1 MEGTG
6 AFGRAARTGRDV
18 GARIA
23 GALSSGALY
32 TFLFATITALF
43 GSAYTLVIS
52 PVIVIFRTRRNAV
65 IPLELLP
72 RIAVSLI
79 ALNALAHLAATGAG
93 WCVALNTAVPFL
105 LALVQS
111 SQFEPKAYFG
121 YVMTF
126 VFLELKPLTPAGFA
140 VQLAATAYAALV
152 LTAVLALTR
161 WLKGRAPH
169 PERDLDEGLETL
181 AQVLDR
187 IAEGEGAESLASEA
201 TALERAFD
209 RLCYRARG
217 LVRAPDGIATR
228 YYLYATLFQRAVYL
242 LDDAS
247 WQRGDERAPDPSS
260 FHDLAAL
267 VRQVRAART
276 PEEHAVVRRCLQMLL
291 DLVEMPEGRVRI
303 FFRSMLHTLMLIVS
317 DEPARGRRLA
327 AAGMVPAREV
337 LRSVLDLI
345 DPDAAQFRFATR
357 LAAVMATTSTVSL
370 LWGFE
375 HVYWLPLNAFLLLM
389 PSYEESAHRMRTRP
403 VGTALGCILVFAC
416 GHVVQGTLAVYAFC
430 MVMILFV
437 YACTPGSW
445 QQAVFSSSFA
455 LMMASLT
462 IGEATAMALRLL
474 FVLLAVAIV
483 LVVNR
488 FVLPSRRERIY
499 EGNKRQLMRIEDAYW
514 DLVAA
519 SVVRHVPQH
528 RSGEMLSAFHL
539 VYEEAYAYAQ
549 GLDDAAERSRETGRL
564 VVLWHMFSEVEQ
576 VEYLVQSGELPEG
589 DLDLV
594 RTLARRLKG
603 RPAVSSTSHAT
614 VALIDEVASDDLRY
628 ALHRYVENGRRLAS

>member
-1 MEGTG
+1 M
-6 AFGRAARTGRDV
+6 
-18 GARIA
+18 
-23 GALSSGALY
+23 
-32 TFLFATITALF
+32 
-43 GSAYTLVIS
+43 
-52 PVIVIFRTRRNAV
+52 
-65 IPLELLP
+65 
-72 RIAVSLI
+72 
-79 ALNALAHLAATGAG
+79 
-93 WCVALNTAVPFL
+93 
-105 LALVQS
+105 
-111 SQFEPKAYFG
+111 
-121 YVMTF
+121 
-126 VFLELKPLTPAGFA
+126 
-140 VQLAATAYAALV
+140 
-152 LTAVLALTR
+152 
-161 WLKGRAPH
+161 
-169 PERDLDEGLETL
+169 
-181 AQVLDR
+181 
-187 IAEGEGAESLASEA
+187 
-201 TALERAFD
+201 
-209 RLCYRARG
+209 
-217 LVRAPDGIATR
+217 
-228 YYLYATLFQRAVYL
+228 
-242 LDDAS
+242 
-247 WQRGDERAPDPSS
+247 
-260 FHDLAAL
+260 
-267 VRQVRAART
+267 
-276 PEEHAVVRRCLQMLL
+276 
-291 DLVEMPEGRVRI
+291 
-303 FFRSMLHTLMLIVS
+303 
-317 DEPARGRRLA
+317 
-327 AAGMVPAREV
+327 
-337 LRSVLDLI
+337 LDLI

-357 LAAVMATTSTVSL
+357 LAAVMATTSTISL

-519 SVVRHVPQH
+519 SVVRHVPLH

-589 DLDLV
+589 DLALV
-594 RTLARRLKG
+594 RTLAMRLKG
-603 RPAVSSTSHAT
+603 RPAVSSTSPAT
-614 VALIDEVASDDLRY
+614 VALIDEAASDDLRY
-628 ALHRYVENGRRLAS
+628 ALRRYVENGRRLAS